1 MPSQADKATRFRKLH
16 EDPGTFV
23 IPNPWD
29 AGSARV
35 LAALGFNALATTSSG
50 FAFSVG
56 RPDGAKAVSGEQV
69 LANARDI
76 AAATALPVNG
86 DLENC
91 YADDAQV
98 AAGTIAL
105 AAQAGLVGCSIE
117 DFTGDRA
124 NPIYGFAHAVER
136 VLAAVEAARALPFD
150 FVLTARAENL
160 IRGVD
165 DLADTIKRLQAFQDA
180 GADVLYAPGLNDIAT
195 IRSVLAEVDRPLNV
209 LVSSGNAHL
218 TLAQLTE
225 AGVKRI
231 SVGGALARAAAH
243 AFIDAARAIAE
254 HGDFRYAAGVVSLA
268 QLNELLA
275 RGAAREA

>member
-1 MPSQADKATRFRKLH
+1 MPSQTDKAAQFRKLH
-16 EDPGTFV
+16 VDPGTFV

-35 LAALGFNALATTSSG
+35 LAALGFKALATTSSG
-50 FAFSVG
+50 FAFSIA
-56 RPDGAKAVSGEQV
+56 RPDGAKAVSRDEV

-76 AAATALPVNG
+76 VAATDLPVSA

-91 YADDAQV
+91 YADAPQ
-98 AAGTIAL
+98 AAAETITL
-105 AAQAGLVGCSIE
+105 AAQAGLAGCSIE

-124 NPIYGFAHAVER
+124 NPIYEFEFALER
-136 VLAAVEAARALPFD
+136 VRAAVAAARALPGD

-180 GADVLYAPGLNDIAT
+180 GADVLYAPGLNDIDT
-195 IRSVLAEVDRPLNV
+195 IRSVLAEIDRPLNV

-218 TLAQLTE
+218 TLAQLAE

-243 AFIDAARAIAE
+243 AFIDSARAIAE
-254 HGDFRYAAGVVSLA
+254 HGDFGYAEGVVSLA
-268 QLNELLA
+268 QLNELL
-275 RGAAREA
+275 RQGAPRDA